1 MKQFPVLK
9 KQFSALILLAA
20 FIAPLVFSPFFSYAQ
35 TATEIRNR
43 IEEKD
48 SEIKK
53 LEKEIAVYQSEI
65 EGLNKQ
71 KSSLQGE
78 IRELDL
84 TRKKLNAD
92 IAVTENKIDQTNLKI
107 EDLGL
112 NIGDK
117 ETSIQNNLESI
128 RFGIQS
134 MNEVEEKTLV
144 EVLLSD
150 QDFSALWGDLDNLLA
165 VRENLQQNII
175 ALRETKSQLEDTRT
189 ETIAA
194 KNELTRLKTQL
205 SDQQKIIVQNTNEK
219 NRLLKQTQNNEA
231 NYQKLLQE
239 RIAQRDAFEKELEDY
254 EAQLQY
260 ILDPSKLPKGRVL
273 SWPLA
278 NIFITQLFGKTSASG
293 RLYASGTHNG
303 VDFRASM
310 GTPVMA
316 MADGKI
322 LGVGDTDQTC
332 YGASFGKFIFIEYS
346 NGLSSTFG
354 HLSLIKVEEG
364 QMVKRG
370 QIVGYSGNTGHTT
383 GPHLHVSLYASGAV
397 QMASKASVACNGRIY
412 RLPISP
418 VNAYL
423 DVLAYLPPYSS
434 NQLKGR

>member
-35 TATEIRNR
+35 TATEIQNR

-112 NIGDK
+112 NIGYK

-144 EVLLSD
+144 EGLLSD
-150 QDFSALWGDLDNLLA
+150 QDISALWGDLDNLLA

-175 ALRETKSQLEDTRT
+175 ALRETKSRLEDTRT

-194 KNELTRLKTQL
+194 KNELTRLKAQL
-205 SDQQKIIVQNTNEK
+205 SDQQKIVVQNTNEK
-219 NRLLKQTQNNEA
+219 NKLLAQTKNSEA
-231 NYQKLLQE
+231 NYQKLLKE
-239 RIAQRDAFEKELEDY
+239 RLAQKDAFEKELEDY
-254 EAQLQY
+254 EAQLQF
-260 ILDPSKLPKGRVL
+260 ILDPSKLPKGRIL
-273 SWPLA
+273 SWPLDK
-278 NIFITQLFGKTSASG
+278 IFVTSP
-293 RLYASGTHNG
+293 YAPRWGGFHRGT
-303 VDFRASM
+303 DFRASV
-310 GTPVMA
+310 GTQIKAVA
-316 MADGKI
+316 N
-322 LGVGDTDQTC
+322 GVVKGTGDTDIC
-332 YGASFGKFIFIEYS
+332 CPGASFGKWIFIEHT
-346 NGLSSTFG
+346 NGLSSTYA
-354 HLSLIKVEEG
+354 HLSLISVSKDQKVA
-364 QMVKRG
+364 RG
-370 QIVGYSGNTGHTT
+370 QVIGYSGNTGSST
-383 GPHLHVSLYASGAV
+383 GPHLHVSLYVSSGV
-397 QMASKASVACNGRIY
+397 KVDSFPSKSYPGKTLIQ
-412 RLPISP
+412 PISATG
-418 VNAYL
+418 AYL
-423 DVLAYLPPYSS
+423 DPMKYLPP
-434 NQLKGR
+434 L